1 MWKALTGNQTLT
13 GGIVI
18 EYLSLNDIQ
27 SVQYIHRWHMVRTS
41 RRQNLAEHSYT
52 VALLAGKIASQL
64 NDPPTAEIWAGVLE
78 YALVHDIPEID
89 YGDIP
94 TPTKK
99 ALVELGHPDLIPK
112 MEQEFWR
119 KRGDDLDVAI
129 SPLAQKI
136 VILADKIEAF
146 LYYSE
151 EGFERGIKDRLLA
164 DAVSYAFHEFNH
176 EKRVLTFI
184 RGLNQ

>member
-1 MWKALTGNQTLT
+1 M
-13 GGIVI
+13 I
-18 EYLSLNDIQ
+18 EYLSLDDIQ
-27 SVQYIHRWHMVRTS
+27 SVQYVHRWHMVRTS

-52 VALLAGKIASQL
+52 VALLAGKVASRL
-64 NDPPTAEIWAGVLE
+64 NEPPTPEQWAQTLE

-99 ALVELGHPDLIPK
+99 ALAELGHPDLILK

-136 VILADKIEAF
+136 VILADKVEAF

-151 EGFERGIKDRLLA
+151 EGFDRGIKDRLLA
-164 DAVSYAFHEFNH
+164 DAISFAFQNFRE
-176 EKRVLTFI
+176 EKGVLSFLK
-184 RGLNQ
+184 GLSR